1 MIVDLSKLV
10 HWWLVY
16 LLFVHKMSKTIQDID
31 LEYVLAAE
39 SSQICNDGF
48 FEKQVSNIA
57 VFVFDM
63 SFA

>member
-1 MIVDLSKLV
+1 M
-10 HWWLVY
+10 Y

-48 FEKQVSNIA
+48 FEKQVSNKA